1 MVNIQKANAC
11 SPWTPC
17 FKIKEASIITSE
29 DKIKIKSL
37 QNIFFSILEK
47 KCWWICKPQNR
58 KEVAL
63 KQT

>member
-1 MVNIQKANAC
+1 MVDIQKANAC

-47 KCWWICKPQNR
+47 NVGGSVNHKIEK
-58 KEVAL
+58 K
-63 KQT
+63 